1 MFGDQ
6 KRNLGIDILCC
17 IGVMLLLGLQ
27 YMDAIG
33 FLAEPVTG
41 RSATG
46 IAIRWFCLSGAAVL
60 CAGTG
65 YVLSTKRF
73 TAGYFRILIRLVYVY
88 LVCSFLA
95 LAIRVV
101 LLGDLL
107 STAEAFQAIVNFSA
121 TQTSRFAGMY
131 FALLIAAPYLNA
143 AFHGLRSRRAQ
154 MSLLVLLLL
163 TAGLQPMLCFDDVY
177 MLPEWCK
184 GLFPAAAYIGGAY
197 IRKYTKQRRL
207 FFCILALAAI
217 VTAETA
223 IVLFASLPQGV
234 LYCPQLDSMAS
245 LPSLLIG
252 LLLLTLLHSDKNG
265 DSSVHTFFAGAA
277 GGSIAALLLG
287 DLIIDAAMPA
297 IDERFPAIEAKLI
310 AGFAVIPVLF
320 ILCCVMGLVLQV
332 PLYGVRS
339 LLHSDE
345 AEEDEEDEEET
356 PQPPRRSRKH
366 EITIPGQHIQP
377 GKKRADNRHTISVPF
392 SVPEMTVSL
401 TQPGQEPPQGVYESH
416 LPGQMTE
423 LPVPEEDEPEED
435 EGVRVYVPK
444 HAAAPEPEEDE
455 VKVYKPRHEVPRVNS
470 TVPRKTSSAIT
481 AAAEAAARRE
491 QMTVDDILRE
501 NARRRPQRDTMQ
513 TVSQKNNRLSD

>member
-1 MFGDQ
+1 MFGDK

-27 YMDAIG
+27 YLEAIG

-41 RSATG
+41 QSATG
-46 IAIRWFCLSGAAVL
+46 VWIRWFCLSGAAVL

-73 TAGYFRILIRLVYVY
+73 SAGYFRILIRLAYVY
-88 LVCSFLA
+88 LVCSGLA
-95 LAIRVV
+95 LIIRVA

-143 AFHGLRSRRAQ
+143 AFHGLRVRGAQ
-154 MSLLVLLLL
+154 LSMLVILLLA
-163 TAGLQPMLCFDDVY
+163 AGLQPMLYFGDVY
-177 MLPEWCK
+177 ILPEWCK

-197 IRKYTKQRRL
+197 IRRHTKERRTL
-207 FFCILALAAI
+207 FCIMALIAI
-217 VTAETA
+217 VTAETSV
-223 IVLFASLPQGV
+223 VLFASLPQGV
-234 LYCPQLDSMAS
+234 LNCPQLDSMAS
-245 LPSLLIG
+245 LPSLCVG
-252 LLLLTLLHSDKNG
+252 LLLLMLLHSDMNG

-297 IDERFPAIEAKLI
+297 IDERFPASGAKI
-310 AGFAVIPVLF
+310 AAGFAVIPVLF

-332 PLYGVRS
+332 PLYGIRTY
-339 LLHSDE
+339 LHSDE
-345 AEEDEEDEEET
+345 AEEDAEEIPD
-356 PQPPRRSRKH
+356 PPRRIRKH
-366 EITIPGQHIQP
+366 EITIPGQQIEP
-377 GKKRADNRHTISVPF
+377 EKKRDASRHTISVPV

-401 TQPGQEPPQGVYESH
+401 TQPGQESPQGVYETH
-416 LPGQMTE
+416 LPE
-423 LPVPEEDEPEED
+423 PPAPAPVPEPEEPEED
-435 EGVRVYVPK
+435 DEIRVYVPK
-444 HAAAPEPEEDE
+444 HAVQPGPEEDE
-455 VKVYKPRHEVPRVNS
+455 VRVYKPRHEVPRVNS

-491 QMTVDDILRE
+491 QMTVEDILRTTS
-501 NARRRPQRDTMQ
+501 RKRPRQDTMQ